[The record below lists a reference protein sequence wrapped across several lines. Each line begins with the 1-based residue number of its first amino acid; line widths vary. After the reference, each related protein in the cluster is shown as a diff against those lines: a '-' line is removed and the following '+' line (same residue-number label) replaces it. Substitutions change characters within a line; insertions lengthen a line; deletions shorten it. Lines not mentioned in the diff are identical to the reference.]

1 MASILVGACLAL
13 YNYFRGYCTIETISE
28 SISPDGAWK
37 AVVEDWLC
45 ESPVVTNVTA
55 GVRLISNRRDDWA
68 TYILGVDSSWHD
80 DKRLKIVWSAADML
94 QIAVPNLSF
103 LKVSAREFH
112 GVKVDLRFN
121 PDDPAARAAWL
132 RKNDARPDS
141 DLEREW

>member
-1 MASILVGACLAL
+1 
-13 YNYFRGYCTIETISE
+13 
-28 SISPDGAWK
+28 
-37 AVVEDWLC
+37 VVEDWLC